1 MGVLEIITGYK
12 GEPHVSQS
20 QMRDIYKS
28 IYGSGTYITDIG
40 SKLAATIVS
49 ANEIRIADGLLVA
62 EGCAA
67 EVAYGDAVS
76 LAIANGTQGMLR
88 RDLIVARYSRAAGT
102 NIEDMEFVVI
112 TGTPT
117 ASNPALP
124 AYTSGSI
131 ADGDMQVDFPIYEV
145 DLDGIAITQV
155 TKLAATAYPA
165 RATTIIKPYPFS
177 ISYAAGNVGT
187 RGARITLTS
196 DYRED
201 IGFDDVRITGLVID
215 GFTATTAMHLEPTVN
230 GHIIYLCAYRATGA
244 EANGVSGVLMV
255 TFTHDE

>member
-20 QMRDIYKS
+20 QMRNVNKS
-28 IYGSGTYITDIG
+28 IFGSGTYIADIG

-49 ANEIRIADGLLVA
+49 ANEIRIADGLLIA

-67 EVAYGDAVS
+67 EVAYGDTVS
-76 LAIANGTQGMLR
+76 LTIANGTQGMLR
-88 RDLIVARYSRAAGT
+88 RDLIVARYSKAAST

-112 TGTPT
+112 PGTPA

-124 AYTSGSI
+124 DYTSGSI

-165 RATTIIKPYPFS
+165 RAAKIIKPYPFT

-187 RGARITLTS
+187 RAARITLTS
-196 DYRED
+196 NYHED
-201 IGFDDVRITGLVID
+201 IGFDDVMITGLVID

-230 GHIIYLCAYRATGA
+230 GPIIYLCAYRATGA
-244 EANGVSGVLMV
+244 AANDVSGTLMV
-255 TFTHDE
+255 TFEHV

>member
-67 EVAYGDAVS
+67 EVAYGDTVS

-88 RDLIVARYSRAAGT
+88 RDLIVARYSKAAST

-112 TGTPT
+112 TGTPA

-131 ADGDMQVDFPIYEV
+131 ADGDMQVDFPVYEV
-145 DLDGIAITQV
+145 DIDGIAVTQV
-155 TKLAATAYPA
+155 VKLAAAAYPA
-165 RATTIIKPYPFS
+165 RATTIIKSYPFS

-201 IGFDDVRITGLVID
+201 IGFDDARITGLVID
-215 GFTATTAMHLEPTVN
+215 GFTATTAMHLEATVN

-244 EANGVSGVLMV
+244 AANGVSGVLMV

>member
-67 EVAYGDAVS
+67 EVSYGDTVS

-112 TGTPT
+112 TGTPA

-131 ADGDMQVDFPIYEV
+131 ADGDMQVDFPVYEV
-145 DLDGIAITQV
+145 DIDGITVTQV
-155 TKLAATAYPA
+155 VKLAAAAYPA
-165 RATTIIKPYPFS
+165 RATTIVKSYPFS

-187 RGARITLTS
+187 RAARITLTS

-215 GFTATTAMHLEPTVN
+215 GFTATTAMHLEATVN

-244 EANGVSGVLMV
+244 AANGVSGVLMV
-255 TFTHDE
+255 TFTHDD